1 MFTGAR
7 ISAEEAERLGLVN
20 RVVPDEALMKEACAL
35 AAAIASKSPLA
46 LKLLKRTLND
56 GADVPLAAALRH
68 EQAMIAILFDSSD
81 AHEGMTAFLEKR
93 GAEFRGA

>member
-1 MFTGAR
+1 
-7 ISAEEAERLGLVN
+7 
-20 RVVPDEALMKEACAL
+20 L

-68 EQAMIAILFDSSD
+68 EQAMIALLFDSSD